1 MRFSLIMATRGRVEE
16 VGRFLQSLSEQ
27 DHQAIELIVVDQNA
41 DDRLVELINAHR
53 QHFPIRHITRAKP
66 GASRS
71 RNEGLSHVNGD
82 IVGFPDDDCV
92 YPLGFLGKVAHFFQS
107 EKWDGLSVRILDLD
121 RDEDAF
127 GFSEPSS
134 GSIDYS
140 NAWGVG
146 ITPALFFRRSVAER
160 VAFDEAIGP
169 GSGQKWGGGE
179 DTDYLLSCLDSGASH
194 YYERG
199 LFVRHP
205 APRRIYSVVQ
215 LMRREY
221 SYGRGFAFL
230 MVKRAIPWPLARMQ
244 LHSPFALAANN
255 LLAGNLRDALVF
267 LAMGLGRVVGYWKSV
282 SPKQTH

>member
-1 MRFSLIMATRGRVEE
+1 MPLKYAQIETDHNMRFSLIMATRGRVEE
-16 VGRFLQSLSEQ
+16 VGRFLQALSGQ

-41 DDRLVELINAHR
+41 DDRLVELIDAYR
-53 QHFPIRHITRAKP
+53 QHIPIKHIRRAKP
-66 GASRS
+66 GVSRS
-71 RNEGLSHVNGD
+71 RNEGRSHINGD

-92 YPLGFLGKVAHFFQS
+92 YPPGFLGKVADFFQS

-134 GSIDYS
+134 GPIDYS

-146 ITPALFFRRSVAER
+146 ITPALFFRRTVAER

-194 YYERG
+194 YYAHD

-205 APRRIYSVVQ
+205 APDRIYSVVQ
-215 LMRREY
+215 I
-221 SYGRGFAFL
+221 GRAH
-230 MVKRAIPWPLARMQ
+230 V
-244 LHSPFALAANN
+244 
-255 LLAGNLRDALVF
+255 
-267 LAMGLGRVVGYWKSV
+267 
-282 SPKQTH
+282 